1 MQRVHP
7 EPVVYRHQIHS
18 FTYSI
23 VCFICFCSVVN
34 ALCVSAWCYC
44 QSLAQQAL
52 MGTINSSMQAVQ
64 QAQADLGN
72 VDNLPPLG
80 HDLVNLPFY

>member
-1 MQRVHP
+1 MLYEDRVH
-7 EPVVYRHQIHS
+7 
-18 FTYSI
+18 
-23 VCFICFCSVVN
+23 N
-34 ALCVSAWCYC
+34 MNMGCVS

-64 QAQADLGN
+64 QAQADLGH

-80 HDLVNLPFY
+80 HDLVSSHSSSLRLPYTVLGVNLQ